1 MAICLVSA
9 CCQLATRAFWIE
21 LPVVLHVIPPAL
33 PPPTPSTRLSFA
45 TIIQEGSDAS
55 SALAES
61 YGNRGGGTGNGD
73 HGVRWSLPVENQGRL
88 FAAVV
93 VGSNAAACFFYLAA
107 RRICSRHR
115 RPVESRAVWASLA
128 IGVASLAIAACGFEL
143 GSRLDDEDDGA
154 IFEAGEIPMVTVLIG
169 AALSSVGAT
178 TGALAL
184 MSVVGQFGT
193 VTSVGGVGAAHYVCA
208 VMFGD
213 ALASAVPRGLSVAQG

>member
-9 CCQLATRAFWIE
+9 CCQLASRAFWIE
-21 LPVVLHVIPPAL
+21 LPVVLPVIPPAL
-33 PPPTPSTRLSFA
+33 PAPTPSTRSSFA
-45 TIIQEGSDAS
+45 AVIQEGGDAS
-55 SALAES
+55 LALAES
-61 YGNRGGGTGNGD
+61 YGTHGAGGSGDSGT
-73 HGVRWSLPVENQGRL
+73 RWSLPVENQGRL

-107 RRICSRHR
+107 RRVCSRHR

-143 GSRLDDEDDGA
+143 GSRLDDEEDGA
-154 IFEAGEIPMVTVLIG
+154 IFLAGEIPMVTVLIG

-184 MSVVGQFGT
+184 MSVIGQFGT

-208 VMFGD
+208 AMFGD